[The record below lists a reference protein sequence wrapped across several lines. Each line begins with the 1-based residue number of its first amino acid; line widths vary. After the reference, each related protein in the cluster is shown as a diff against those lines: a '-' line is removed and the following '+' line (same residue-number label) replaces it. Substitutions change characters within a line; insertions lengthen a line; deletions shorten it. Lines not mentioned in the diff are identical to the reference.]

1 MKYCIIISCNP
12 NTNLS
17 HTALQFSKSVLDLK
31 HQISLIFFQGD
42 GVYHSL
48 RVNNKDDKDW
58 LEWLNLMSQNNVKL
72 INCSSANIK
81 RGLEIKDNSLI
92 KVAGL
97 GELIMAIKES
107 DKVMKF

>member
-1 MKYCIIISCNP
+1 MKFCIIISCNP

-17 HTALQFSKSVLDLK
+17 YTALQFSKSVLDLK

-42 GVYHSL
+42 GVYHAL
-48 RVNNKDDKDW
+48 KTNNKEDKNW
-58 LEWLNLMSQNNVKL
+58 HEWLSLMGHNDIKL

-81 RGLEIKDNSLI
+81 RGLEIKGNSPI

-97 GELIMAIKES
+97 GELIIAIKES